1 MSATINLAAAPEAI
15 REMVS
20 RNINPNFSEHDRIIA
35 YPTPLDVMNMKTG
48 ILVYPDARTDHAVIQ
63 QMSESL
69 I

>member
-1 MSATINLAAAPEAI
+1 MLFRSPEEI

-20 RNINPNFSEHDRIIA
+20 RNINPNFSEYDRIIA

-48 ILVYPDARTDHAVIQ
+48 ILVYPNARTDHAVIE
-63 QMSESL
+63 QMRESL